1 MEEAKARLW
10 LEQELGVPRE
20 TMERLGAFVELLRRE
35 NEVQNLVS
43 KITLDQIWTRH
54 IVDSAQLLRLASGE
68 GPRWLDLGT
77 GAGFPGLVIAL
88 LYGGE
93 VTMVEA
99 RRLRVDFLSRAAQVL
114 QLQPSTQILCAKV
127 ERLEEVSFG
136 VISARAFAPLD
147 RLLSLGERFASPET
161 RWVLPKG
168 RNAKSELEDARASW
182 QGDFRL
188 EQSLTD
194 PDAWIIVAENV
205 RRRVKGKRGK

>member
-1 MEEAKARLW
+1 MDEPVARAW
-10 LEQELGVPRE
+10 LEQDLGVSRE
-20 TMERLGAFVELLRRE
+20 TLQRLDAFVEYLIRE

-43 KITLDQIWTRH
+43 KATVGEIWSRH
-54 IVDSAQLLRLASGE
+54 IVDSAQLLRLTPSRAT
-68 GPRWLDLGT
+68 PWLDLGT

-88 LYGGE
+88 LHGGE

-99 RRLRVDFLSRAAQVL
+99 RKLRMEFLRRAAE
-114 QLQPSTQILCAKV
+114 ILDVPAATKIVCSKV
-127 ERLEEVSFG
+127 ERLPATPFG
-136 VISARAFAPLD
+136 VISARAFAPLSK
-147 RLLSLGERFASPET
+147 LLTLGERFASPET

-168 RNAKSELEDARASW
+168 RNAKSELEDAQASW

-205 RRRVKGKRGK
+205 RRRGRGKRGQ